1 MEKRLFLTSLK
12 QTCNEYLYLN
22 INKCKLAC
30 LENRKTSPRAPIP
43 NGRMGRIM
51 QPWLAKILYCYRYNG
66 SDKYHICVWL
76 GSLAFDIVDLFY
88 LNF

>member
-30 LENRKTSPRAPIP
+30 LENRKHLHALHMLPS
-43 NGRMGRIM
+43 RMVGWNELCNPATEITIR
-51 QPWLAKILYCYRYNG
+51 
-66 SDKYHICVWL
+66 
-76 GSLAFDIVDLFY
+76 
-88 LNF
+88 